1 MLLRLSNQTF
11 KRQFGPFTYFFH
23 RLNASDRVFRDA
35 EVFCE
40 KLTRVPTEKS
50 EMVNYILSIYTDGDK
65 EEICRDFDEFVTMLV
80 QEGYLLA
87 GDTPEALDA
96 QEQRFT
102 YNVEKPKTIAQYER
116 RQTADGGFSKI
127 SQDVLGEYFREHPTL
142 FSLHMDITQN
152 CTERCRHCY
161 IPAYNPLYLSYE
173 KICSVL
179 DEFRAMGGLSIS
191 LSGGECMM
199 HKDFTRIVQAIRERD
214 CTVGVLS
221 NLTVCTDEKI
231 RVLREADATVQV
243 SLYSMVPEIHDAV
256 TCLKGSWKRTVDAII
271 RLRAADVPVRISCPC
286 LQINYQG
293 YPDVIKFAE
302 SLKMSAQTDF
312 IIMAKY
318 DGDCSNL
325 CNRLT
330 IPQTR
335 EILED
340 VILRA
345 VPTESE
351 YFAVGKKAEMPS
363 PEAWMAQKAC
373 GAGVDSL
380 CLAANGD
387 FYPCPAFGDYVIGN
401 VHQQSLREV
410 WLNSEKLNL
419 VRHATKAKFPKC
431 AVCKD
436 RDYCSICLCRNY
448 NETGDM
454 FTPAEH
460 FCKVAEQNHIVV
472 DMKHEQMKKLR
483 P

>member
-11 KRQFGPFTYFFH
+11 KRQFGAFTYFFH

-40 KLTRVPTEKS
+40 KLTRTPTPKS
-50 EMVNYILSIYTDGDK
+50 EILDYILSVYTGGDT
-65 EEICRDFDEFVTMLV
+65 EEIRRDFDDFVDLLV
-80 QEGYLLA
+80 RDGYLLA
-87 GDTPEALDA
+87 GESPETLNA
-96 QEQRFT
+96 QEQRFS
-102 YNVEKPKTIAQYER
+102 YNVEKPKTMIQHEPQR
-116 RQTADGGFSKI
+116 VTEGGFSKI
-127 SQDVLGEYFREHPTL
+127 SQDVLGAYFREHPTL

-161 IPAYNPLYLSYE
+161 IPAYHPLYLSYE

-179 DEFRAMGGLSIS
+179 DDFRAMGGLSVS

-199 HKDFTRIVQAIRERD
+199 HADFIRIVQAIRERD

-243 SLYSMVPEIHDAV
+243 SLYSMIPEIHDTV

-293 YPDVIKFAE
+293 YPDVIRFAE

-312 IIMAKY
+312 IIMAKS

-330 IPQTR
+330 IRQTR
-335 EILED
+335 ELLEA
-340 VILRA
+340 VILSS

-351 YFAVGKKAEMPS
+351 YFAVGKKEVIPS

-373 GAGVDSL
+373 GAGTDSL

-387 FYPCPAFGDYVIGN
+387 FYPCPAFGDYVVGN
-401 VHQQSLREV
+401 VYEHSLSDV
-410 WLNSEKLNL
+410 WLNSEKLNI
-419 VRHATKAKFPKC
+419 VRNVTKAKFPKC
-431 AVCKD
+431 ALCKD

-472 DMKHEQMKKLR
+472 DMKHEMMNKEI

>member
-1 MLLRLSNQTF
+1 
-11 KRQFGPFTYFFH
+11 
-23 RLNASDRVFRDA
+23 
-35 EVFCE
+35 
-40 KLTRVPTEKS
+40 
-50 EMVNYILSIYTDGDK
+50 
-65 EEICRDFDEFVTMLV
+65 
-80 QEGYLLA
+80 
-87 GDTPEALDA
+87 
-96 QEQRFT
+96 
-102 YNVEKPKTIAQYER
+102 
-116 RQTADGGFSKI
+116 
-127 SQDVLGEYFREHPTL
+127 
-142 FSLHMDITQN
+142 MD
-152 CTERCRHCY
+152 
-161 IPAYNPLYLSYE
+161 S
-173 KICSVL
+173 
-179 DEFRAMGGLSIS
+179 
-191 LSGGECMM
+191 
-199 HKDFTRIVQAIRERD
+199 
-214 CTVGVLS
+214 
-221 NLTVCTDEKI
+221 
-231 RVLREADATVQV
+231 
-243 SLYSMVPEIHDAV
+243 
-256 TCLKGSWKRTVDAII
+256 II

-312 IIMAKY
+312 IIMAKC

-351 YFAVGKKAEMPS
+351 YFAIGKKAEMPS
-363 PEAWMAQKAC
+363 PEAWMRQKAC

-387 FYPCPAFGDYVIGN
+387 FYPCPAFGDYVVGN
-401 VHQQSLREV
+401 VHKQSLKEV
-410 WLNSEKLNL
+410 WLNSEKLNF
-419 VRHATKAKFPKC
+419 VRNVTKAKFPKC

-454 FTPAEH
+454 FTVAEH

-472 DMKHEQMKKLR
+472 DMKQEIMLKQKR
-483 P
+483 

>member
-1 MLLRLSNQTF
+1 MLLRLSNQTY

-35 EVFCE
+35 AVFCE
-40 KLTRVPTEKS
+40 KLTRIPTEKS
-50 EMVNYILSIYTDGDK
+50 EMLDYILSVYTDGDA
-65 EEICRDFDEFVTMLV
+65 EEISRDFDDFIALLV
-80 QEGYLLA
+80 SDGYLLM
-87 GDTPEALDA
+87 GETTDALDA
-96 QEQRFT
+96 QEQLFT
-102 YNVEKPKTIAQYER
+102 YNVENPKTITQHELPR
-116 RQTADGGFSKI
+116 TAEGGFSKI
-127 SQDVLGEYFREHPTL
+127 SQDVLGDYFREHPTL
-142 FSLHMDITQN
+142 FSLHIDITQN

-161 IPAYNPLYLSYE
+161 IPEYNPLYLSYE

-179 DEFRAMGGLSIS
+179 DEFRAMGGLSVS

-199 HKDFTRIVQAIRERD
+199 HADFVRIVRAIRERD

-243 SLYSMVPEIHDAV
+243 SLYSMIPEIHDAV

-271 RLRAADVPVRISCPC
+271 RLRAADVPVRVSCPC
-286 LQINYQG
+286 LQINYKG

-312 IIMAKY
+312 IIMARC

-340 VILRA
+340 VILHS
-345 VPTESE
+345 VPMESE
-351 YFAVGKKAEMPS
+351 YFAIGKRDLMPT

-387 FYPCPAFGDYVIGN
+387 FYPCPAFGDYVVGN
-401 VHQQSLREV
+401 AHNQSLAEV
-410 WLNSEKLNL
+410 WLHSEKLNV
-419 VRHATKAKFPKC
+419 VRNATKAKFPKC

-472 DMKHEQMKKLR
+472 DMRHEIMNKQTL
-483 P
+483 

>member
-11 KRQFGPFTYFFH
+11 KRQYGAFTYFFH

-35 EVFCE
+35 DVFCE
-40 KLTRVPTEKS
+40 KLTRIPTEKS
-50 EMVNYILSIYTDGDK
+50 EMLDYILSVYTDGDA
-65 EEICRDFDEFVTMLV
+65 EEISRDFDDFIALLV
-80 QEGYLLA
+80 SDGYLLI
-87 GDTPEALDA
+87 GETSDVLDA

-102 YNVEKPKTIAQYER
+102 YNVEKPKTITQNELPR
-116 RQTADGGFSKI
+116 TAEGGFSKI
-127 SQDVLGEYFREHPTL
+127 SQDVLGDYFREQPTL

-161 IPAYNPLYLSYE
+161 IPEYNPLYLSYE

-179 DEFRAMGGLSIS
+179 DEFRAMGGLSVS

-199 HKDFTRIVQAIRERD
+199 HADFVRIVRAIRERD

-243 SLYSMVPEIHDAV
+243 SLYSMMPEIHDAV
-256 TCLKGSWKRTVDAII
+256 TCLKGSWKRTMDAII

-286 LQINYQG
+286 LQINYKG

-312 IIMAKY
+312 IIMAKC

-340 VILRA
+340 VILHS
-345 VPTESE
+345 VPMESE
-351 YFAVGKKAEMPS
+351 YFAIGKRELMPT

-387 FYPCPAFGDYVIGN
+387 FYPCPAFGDYVVGN
-401 VHQQSLREV
+401 AYKQSLAEV
-410 WLNSEKLNL
+410 WLRSEKLNI
-419 VRHATKAKFPKC
+419 VRNATKAKFPKC

-472 DMKHEQMKKLR
+472 DMRHRMMSKQTL
-483 P
+483 

>member
-11 KRQFGPFTYFFH
+11 KRQFGEFTYFFH

-35 EVFCE
+35 TVFCE

-50 EMVNYILSIYTDGDK
+50 EILDYILSVYTGGDAD
-65 EEICRDFDEFVTMLV
+65 EISRDFDDFISLLV
-80 QEGYLLA
+80 KDGYLLS
-87 GDTPEALDA
+87 GETPEALNA

-102 YNVEKPKTIAQYER
+102 YNVEKPKTIAQHE
-116 RQTADGGFSKI
+116 QQHSAEDGFSKI
-127 SQDVLGEYFREHPTL
+127 SQDVLGDYFHKHPTL

-161 IPAYNPLYLSYE
+161 IPAYNPLYLPYE
-173 KICSVL
+173 KICAIL
-179 DEFRAMGGLSIS
+179 DEFRAMGGLSVS

-199 HKDFTRIVQAIRERD
+199 HADFTRIVQAIRERD

-231 RVLREADATVQV
+231 RVLRDADATVQV
-243 SLYSMVPEIHDAV
+243 SLYSMTPEIHDAV

-312 IIMAKY
+312 IIMAKT

-345 VPTESE
+345 VPAESE
-351 YFAVGKKAEMPS
+351 YFAIGKKAKMPTV
-363 PEAWMAQKAC
+363 EEWKAQKAC
-373 GAGVDSL
+373 GAGIDSM

-387 FYPCPAFGDYVIGN
+387 FYPCPAFGDYVLGN
-401 VHQQSLREV
+401 VYKQSLSEV
-410 WLNSEKLNL
+410 WLNSKKLNA
-419 VRHATKAKFPKC
+419 VRNITKAKFPKC
-431 AVCKD
+431 AECKD

-454 FTPAEH
+454 LKPAEH

-472 DMKHEQMKKLR
+472 DMKHNLMKR
-483 P
+483 ETP

>member
-35 EVFCE
+35 TVFSE
-40 KLTRVPTEKS
+40 KLTRIPTEKS
-50 EMVNYILSIYTDGDK
+50 EILNYILSVYTDGGA
-65 EEICRDFDEFVTMLV
+65 EEIGRDFDDFVGLLV
-80 QEGYLLA
+80 NDGYLLA
-87 GDTPEALDA
+87 GETPEALDA

-102 YNVEKPKTIAQYER
+102 YNAPKPKTIMQLEQS
-116 RQTADGGFSKI
+116 QTSDGAFPKI
-127 SQDVLGEYFREHPTL
+127 SQDVLGAYFRAHPTL

-199 HKDFTRIVQAIRERD
+199 HPDFIRIVRAIRERD
-214 CTVGVLS
+214 CTVGILS
-221 NLTVCTDEKI
+221 NLTVCSDEKI

-243 SLYSMVPEIHDAV
+243 SLYSMTPEVHDAV

-312 IIMAKY
+312 IIMAKA

-351 YFAVGKKAEMPS
+351 YFAIGKKDIMPS

-373 GAGVDSL
+373 GAGSDSL

-387 FYPCPAFGDYVIGN
+387 FYPCPAFGDYVVGN
-401 VHQQSLREV
+401 VYKQSLAEV
-410 WLNSEKLNL
+410 WQHSPQLNQ
-419 VRHATKAKFPKC
+419 VRNVTKAKFPKC

-472 DMKHEQMKKLR
+472 DMKHEIMLKQRL
-483 P
+483 

>member
-11 KRQFGPFTYFFH
+11 KRQYGPFTYFFH
-23 RLNASDRVFRDA
+23 RINASDRVFRDA

-40 KLTRVPTEKS
+40 KLTRIPTEKS
-50 EMVNYILSIYTDGDK
+50 EIVDYILSVYTDGDK
-65 EEICRDFDEFVTMLV
+65 EEICRDFDDFVSMLV

-87 GDTPEALDA
+87 GDTTDSLDA
-96 QEQRFT
+96 QERRFS
-102 YNVEKPKTIAQYER
+102 YNVKNPKTIPQRER
-116 RQTADGGFSKI
+116 RMITDGGFTKI
-127 SQDVLGEYFREHPTL
+127 SQEVLGDYFRKHPTL

-179 DEFRAMGGLSIS
+179 DEFSTMGGVSVT
-191 LSGGECMM
+191 LSGGECML
-199 HKDFTRIVQAIRERD
+199 HSNFTDIVQAIRDRD
-214 CTVGVLS
+214 CSVSVLS
-221 NLTVCTDEKI
+221 NLTVCSDEKI

-243 SLYSMVPEIHDAV
+243 SLYSMVPEIHDTV
-256 TCLKGSWKRTVDAII
+256 TRLKGSWKRTVDAII
-271 RLRAADVPVRISCPC
+271 RLRAADVPVLISCPC

-293 YPDVIKFAE
+293 YPDVMKFAE
-302 SLKMSAQTDF
+302 SLKMTAQTDF
-312 IIMAKY
+312 IIMAKS

-340 VILRA
+340 VVLRA

-351 YFAVGKKAEMPS
+351 YFAVGKKAKMLT
-363 PEAWMAQKAC
+363 PEAWMAKKVC
-373 GAGVDSL
+373 GAGIDSM

-387 FYPCPAFGDYVIGN
+387 FYPCPAFGDYVVGN
-401 VHQQSLREV
+401 VYKQSLAEV
-410 WLNSEKLNL
+410 WQHSPQLNQ
-419 VRHATKAKFPKC
+419 VRNVTKAKFPKC

-472 DMKHEQMKKLR
+472 DMKHEIMLKQRL
-483 P
+483 

>member
-1 MLLRLSNQTF
+1 MFIRLSNQTF
-11 KRQFGPFTYFFH
+11 KRQFGEFTYFFH
-23 RLNASDRVFRDA
+23 RLNASDRVFRNA

-40 KLTRVPTEKS
+40 KLTRISTKKS
-50 EMVNYILSIYTDGDK
+50 EIVDYILSVYTDGDA
-65 EEICRDFDEFVTMLV
+65 EEIRSDFDDFIALLIRD
-80 QEGYLLA
+80 GYLLA
-87 GDTPEALDA
+87 GETPDSLDA

-102 YNVEKPKTIAQYER
+102 YNVDKPKTIEQYER
-116 RQTADGGFSKI
+116 PRTADGGLSKI
-127 SQDVLGEYFREHPTL
+127 SQDVLGDYFREHPTL
-142 FSLHMDITQN
+142 FTLHMDITQN

-161 IPAYNPLYLSYE
+161 IPAYNPLYLPYE
-173 KICSVL
+173 KICSVV
-179 DEFRAMGGLSIS
+179 DEFREMGGLSVT

-214 CTVGVLS
+214 CTVNVLS

-243 SLYSMVPEIHDAV
+243 SLYSMNPEIHDAV
-256 TCLKGSWKRTVDAII
+256 TCLKGSWRRTVDAII

-286 LQINYQG
+286 LQINYKG

-312 IIMAKY
+312 IIMAKC

-340 VILRA
+340 VILHA

-351 YFAVGKKAEMPS
+351 YFAIGKRDKMPS
-363 PEAWMAQKAC
+363 PEAWMKQKAC

-380 CLAANGD
+380 CLATNGD
-387 FYPCPAFGDYVIGN
+387 FYPCTAFGDYVVGN
-401 VHQQSLREV
+401 VYKQSLKEV
-410 WLNSEKLNL
+410 WLNSEKLNI
-419 VRHATKAKFPKC
+419 VRNATKAKFPKC

-472 DMKHEQMKKLR
+472 DMKHEIMLKQK